1 MESEIAEGCTCALY
15 LVSFAVSLI
24 LDAAM
29 SRGLHQIMCMREEE
43 WGGGG
48 RGGVDV
54 RCLSSFDHLY
64 TFQRLRFE
72 DAHVEEFK

>member
-48 RGGVDV
+48 GGAGLMCVAYRV
-54 RCLSSFDHLY
+54 LTIFILSS
-64 TFQRLRFE
+64 
-72 DAHVEEFK
+72 A